1 VLVDSSSDI
10 TKAKMPLQREH
21 IQFAVLFFSVPL
33 QYLVVQH
40 MGSSETSRT
49 YAISQMV
56 EDLNKLQNRWFRI
69 EPWKR
74 WCHNVL
80 MSITESALSSKP
92 HDPTNTVFDP
102 NDELGESPALEV
114 MKYRETQQFFGQS
127 TIVRYPKAPH
137 IQFRVGQVVKHKKWG
152 YRGVIIAWDET
163 AKAPE
168 EWLKAM
174 HKENKEWRNQ
184 PNYSILVDT
193 RDRQAPQMT
202 YVPQENIEVIK
213 NTKVLHP
220 SVEDYFEKFDGSQ
233 YLPRPWLK
241 TVYPRD

>member
-1 VLVDSSSDI
+1 
-10 TKAKMPLQREH
+10 M
-21 IQFAVLFFSVPL
+21 
-33 QYLVVQH
+33 
-40 MGSSETSRT
+40 
-49 YAISQMV
+49 
-56 EDLNKLQNRWFRI
+56 NKLQNRWFRI

-193 RDRQAPQMT
+193 RDRQAPRKCL
-202 YVPQENIEVIK
+202 I
-213 NTKVLHP
+213 
-220 SVEDYFEKFDGSQ
+220 
-233 YLPRPWLK
+233 
-241 TVYPRD
+241 

>member
-1 VLVDSSSDI
+1 
-10 TKAKMPLQREH
+10 
-21 IQFAVLFFSVPL
+21 
-33 QYLVVQH
+33 
-40 MGSSETSRT
+40 
-49 YAISQMV
+49 
-56 EDLNKLQNRWFRI
+56 
-69 EPWKR
+69 
-74 WCHNVL
+74 

-193 RDRQAPQMT
+193 RDRQAPR
-202 YVPQENIEVIK
+202 K
-213 NTKVLHP
+213 
-220 SVEDYFEKFDGSQ
+220 
-233 YLPRPWLK
+233 
-241 TVYPRD
+241 

>member
-1 VLVDSSSDI
+1 VWIVSASDII
-10 TKAKMPLQREH
+10 TKARMPLQREH

-49 YAISQMV
+49 YAISQMI
-56 EDLNKLQNRWFRI
+56 EDLNKLQSRWFRI

-74 WCHNVL
+74 WCHSVL
-80 MSITESALSSKP
+80 LSITENAGLSSRP

-114 MKYRETQQFFGQS
+114 MKYRENQQFFGQS
-127 TIVRYPKAPH
+127 TIVRYPKSPH
-137 IQFRVGQVVKHKKWG
+137 IKFRVGQVVKHKKWG

-168 EWLKAM
+168 ECCGKCTRKINNGDINPIIVYLWIQEIVRHPKCHMYLRITLK
-174 HKENKEWRNQ
+174 
-184 PNYSILVDT
+184 
-193 RDRQAPQMT
+193 
-202 YVPQENIEVIK
+202 
-213 NTKVLHP
+213 
-220 SVEDYFEKFDGSQ
+220 
-233 YLPRPWLK
+233 
-241 TVYPRD
+241 